1 MKGYLSL
8 GAVAL
13 LALAVAG
20 CNGKGSSGGTTKSSG
35 KYRDVVAKC
44 VRLMAVDLEA
54 VKDKHVGLAGW
65 DMPAPG
71 ARSID
76 HASKGGGIRITVSRP
91 AEKKA
96 EHEFPNLG
104 LAVFVEVDGEKKF
117 VRAVKEIVAGRL
129 VPLRDLNAA
138 VGKSMKGVVADLNA
152 IKAKHPELVGF
163 STAAH
168 KGSRLEY
175 STAAFG
181 LSMWVELQPQSV
193 RTQQC
198 FPLHATVK
206 GGSRELRTA
215 VLASVEKNVEPL
227 RELERRTGGWQAK

>member
-1 MKGYLSL
+1 MKGYFSLS
-8 GAVAL
+8 AVVL
-13 LALAVAG
+13 LVLVVAG
-20 CNGKGSSGGTTKSSG
+20 CNGKSTSGGAGKSSG

-76 HASKGGGIRITVSRP
+76 HASKGGSIRVTVSRP

-104 LAVFVEVDGEKKF
+104 LAVFVEVAGEKKF

-129 VPLRDLNAA
+129 VPLRDLDAA
-138 VGKSMKGVVADLNA
+138 VGKSMKGMVADLDA
-152 IKAKHPELVGF
+152 VKAKHPELAGF
-163 STAAH
+163 SAAAH
-168 KGSRLEY
+168 KGDRLEY
-175 STAAFG
+175 STAGFG
-181 LSMWVELQPQSV
+181 LSMWVDLLPQSV
-193 RTQQC
+193 RTQKC
-198 FPLHATVK
+198 FPLHATVE
-206 GGSRELRTA
+206 GGSRELRAA
-215 VLASVEKNVEPL
+215 VLAAVEKNVEPL